1 MSDNLHAMRHTA
13 AHVLAAA
20 VQRLYPEAKFGVGPV
35 VDNGFFYDI
44 LFPEPISDE
53 RLAKIE
59 KEMRK
64 IISQKHDMIREEMSI
79 DEAIAFFV
87 EKKQDFKVE
96 LLSALKEK
104 GTTKINPDEAQDIDV
119 DNPDVASVYKTGDF
133 VDLCRGP
140 HVGNVR
146 DIGAFKLWK
155 LAGAYWRGDDSNPQ
169 LQRIYGLCFET
180 QEELDKHIHMLEEA
194 KKRDHRKLGAQ
205 LGLFAFSPLVG
216 PGLPLFTAKGAT
228 LRRLIGDFVWKIMK
242 PYGYERVWIPHMA
255 KSDLYKTS
263 GHWDKFSDDIFHV
276 SSKKTDDEFVLKP
289 MNCPHHAQI
298 FASAPRSYRDLPI
311 RMSEITTVYR
321 DENTG
326 QLQGLSRVRSITQD
340 DAHVFCTNDQIK
352 DEVRSIYEIIT
363 KFYGALEMPL
373 RINLSVHDP
382 DEPEK
387 YLGEPQVWED
397 SVGTL
402 KELLKEF
409 GKDYELAVGD
419 AAFYGPKID
428 FVAEDAI
435 GRQWQLAT
443 IQLDFNQPERFEL
456 EYTADDGEKKRPV
469 MIHRAISGSLERF
482 ASVMI
487 EHYAGAFPFW
497 LAPVQ
502 VRLATVSD
510 DLIPFAKE
518 LAVKLEEEDI
528 RVELDESSE
537 KVGKKIRSAAMQK
550 IPWTVVIGKKEA
562 EGGNI
567 QVNVF
572 GQEVNLEYTQEEFVQ
587 QAKEASKFPV

>member
-1 MSDNLHAMRHTA
+1 
-13 AHVLAAA
+13 
-20 VQRLYPEAKFGVGPV
+20 
-35 VDNGFFYDI
+35 
-44 LFPEPISDE
+44 
-53 RLAKIE
+53 
-59 KEMRK
+59 
-64 IISQKHDMIREEMSI
+64 
-79 DEAIAFFV
+79 
-87 EKKQDFKVE
+87 
-96 LLSALKEK
+96 
-104 GTTKINPDEAQDIDV
+104 
-119 DNPDVASVYKTGDF
+119 
-133 VDLCRGP
+133 
-140 HVGNVR
+140 
-146 DIGAFKLWK
+146 
-155 LAGAYWRGDDSNPQ
+155 
-169 LQRIYGLCFET
+169 
-180 QEELDKHIHMLEEA
+180 
-194 KKRDHRKLGAQ
+194 
-205 LGLFAFSPLVG
+205 
-216 PGLPLFTAKGAT
+216 
-228 LRRLIGDFVWKIMK
+228 MK

-518 LAVKLEEEDI
+518 LAVKLEGEN
-528 RVELDESSE
+528 V
-537 KVGKKIRSAAMQK
+537 K
-550 IPWTVVIGKKEA
+550 
-562 EGGNI
+562 
-567 QVNVF
+567 VNVF